1 METPRKDAGR
11 IKGPWRP
18 EEDELLQSLVEQ
30 HGPRNW
36 ALIGKSVPGRSGK
49 SCRLRWCN
57 QLSPSVEHR
66 PFTAEEDEK
75 IIRAHAK
82 FGNKWATIS
91 RLLAGR
97 TDNAVKNHWNSTLK
111 RKWAS
116 MSGVDFDF
124 VGGDEPTQPLK
135 RSASVGPGTI
145 VSGLNLNPNSPSGSD
160 LSDSGLSGL
169 PSSAPTSDP
178 VTSLSLSLPGSYSV
192 ETSGYVIGS
201 NPIAA
206 PTQAIQPPPNMEKQ
220 FFSQEFLAAMQGMI
234 REEVRNYM
242 SGLGGN
248 GFCSEAQAI
257 SDSVVKRIGIRP
269 IES

>member
-18 EEDELLQSLVEQ
+18 EEDELLQSLVGAARAEEL
-30 HGPRNW
+30 GADRF
-36 ALIGKSVPGRSGK
+36 R
-49 SCRLRWCN
+49 RRW
-57 QLSPSVEHR
+57 STG

-135 RSASVGPGTI
+135 RSASVGPGTV

-169 PSSAPTSDP
+169 HPHPTRLHLSACHCPDHIRI
-178 VTSLSLSLPGSYSV
+178 
-192 ETSGYVIGS
+192 ENSGYVIGF

-257 SDSVVKRIGIRP
+257 SDSCGEAYWHSSNRVVNSCELICGTGD
-269 IES
+269 EN